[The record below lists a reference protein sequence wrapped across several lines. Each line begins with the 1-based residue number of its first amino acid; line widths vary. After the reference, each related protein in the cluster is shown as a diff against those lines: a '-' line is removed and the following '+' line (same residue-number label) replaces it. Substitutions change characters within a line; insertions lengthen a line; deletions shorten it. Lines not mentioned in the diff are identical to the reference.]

1 MNAADARRLVASDP
15 AVAAWVADTVAAA
28 PPLTGGQLNRV
39 GAIVAAARQA
49 VTTHGRAAA

>member
-1 MNAADARRLVASDP
+1 VNAADARRLVASDP